1 MPNYDY
7 MCKECDHVWEEQQTV
22 ASRNV
27 PRYNPC
33 PNCGTSED
41 IVLVVGSPRIG
52 DPVQL
57 GIRRPE
63 KGFLENLNC
72 RYFKTIRKAI
82 LHWLVSVQKLLLEF
96 FSSDL
101 LIAY

>member
-27 PRYNPC
+27 HRYNPC

-63 KGFLENLNC
+63 KGFLENLKRIEKQYSKPAGTTLGN
-72 RYFKTIRKAI
+72 RYI
-82 LHWLVSVQKLLLEF
+82 
-96 FSSDL
+96 
-101 LIAY
+101 